1 MRFVCRI
8 RELFTLQR
16 MEADRHIHKTR
27 NGTFHITGPGE
38 HFLTGS
44 LVDLDSSSG
53 RLQSARR

>member
-1 MRFVCRI
+1 
-8 RELFTLQR
+8 

-44 LVDLDSSSG
+44 LVDLDFFIRAVTVGKTVNWTPNKAS
-53 RLQSARR
+53 R

>member
-1 MRFVCRI
+1 
-8 RELFTLQR
+8 

-53 RLQSARR
+53 RQDGELDTEQSQPVTSQGA